1 MPRRDLVDSYIS
13 CFNCMLVIYSKKLVS
28 GLYLTSTSNTVPRF
42 IERQIRTT
50 VHDPR
55 AFLSIWSGVNFWLV
69 FKKKFSGFAFKLR
82 QFVNITDKWNW
93 EKLRILETNQID
105 SIARVHKLSKRTESV
120 HASLDLPET
129 SYMNGQQLWSL
140 MKELL
145 EIFLGKLVRRSPTLH
160 RICHWRIKM
169 YGRIKKKASRSE
181 LHCFYFPLR
190 HLLEQKVDWSAS
202 PSSMRPL

>member
-1 MPRRDLVDSYIS
+1 MQIWHSRI
-13 CFNCMLVIYSKKLVS
+13 FNTIQNRSLIL
-28 GLYLTSTSNTVPRF
+28 
-42 IERQIRTT
+42 EA
-50 VHDPR
+50 D
-55 AFLSIWSGVNFWLV
+55 
-69 FKKKFSGFAFKLR
+69 
-82 QFVNITDKWNW
+82 FVNNFTRGCRRWIW
-93 EKLRILETNQID
+93 LQSVGILLSGNSSSSQSQCFSSEVGMAVMCD
-105 SIARVHKLSKRTESV
+105 SIGRVHKLSKMTESV

-160 RICHWRIKM
+160 RIHHWRIKM
-169 YGRIKKKASRSE
+169 YGRIKKKASRSK